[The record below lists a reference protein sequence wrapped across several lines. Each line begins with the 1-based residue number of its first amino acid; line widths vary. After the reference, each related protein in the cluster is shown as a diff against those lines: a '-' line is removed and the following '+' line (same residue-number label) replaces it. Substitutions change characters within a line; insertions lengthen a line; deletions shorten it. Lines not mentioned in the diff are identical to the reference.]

1 MQKGKIKLLQLESE
15 KWDKSSKSAITTCY
29 IYHGMKLNLYI
40 IFRTT
45 FTSTLTAKIKILIL
59 RRTKFTSVF
68 LNPWVCALFG
78 PDLHTYSWIL
88 EFVLCLGQIYKRIP
102 ESLSLCFVWARFTCV
117 FLNPWVWGRFTHIF
131 LNPWVCALFGS
142 DLQAYSWILE
152 FVLCLGQIYTRIPES
167 LSLCFFWARFTSV
180 FLNPWVWALFVPDF
194 QVYSW
199 ILEFVLCLGRIYTR
213 IPESLSLCFVWA
225 RFTSLFLNPWVCAL
239 FGPDLQ
245 VYSWIL

>member
-88 EFVLCLGQIYKRIP
+88 EFVICLGHIYKRIP
-102 ESLSLCFVWARFTCV
+102 ESLSLCFVWARFT
-117 FLNPWVWGRFTHIF
+117 FAIWFSRYNPT
-131 LNPWVCALFGS
+131 
-142 DLQAYSWILE
+142 
-152 FVLCLGQIYTRIPES
+152 
-167 LSLCFFWARFTSV
+167 
-180 FLNPWVWALFVPDF
+180 LFVKF
-194 QVYSW
+194 LWY
-199 ILEFVLCLGRIYTR
+199 ILKRTKNKKLSALWHLLGNYDHMLTC
-213 IPESLSLCFVWA
+213 EEDKNTGS
-225 RFTSLFLNPWVCAL
+225 
-239 FGPDLQ
+239 
-245 VYSWIL
+245 